1 MMKNI
6 SHWALAVFA
15 SLAMMV
21 SNGMT
26 MSGLSVYDVEFI
38 DTFGWSMGEIKFR
51 DMITL
56 GLTGLVAPFAG
67 ILIDRYGVRACM
79 LVGWLVLAVGYG
91 GYALLGSLLGM
102 YAIHAAFALVLVSCG
117 LNACVILVSTWFMRY
132 RGTAIGIALVGTSLG
147 GAVFPQYG
155 TAMIE
160 AVGWRA
166 AFGWAALIPLAM
178 FLLTLFWLRDRPQ
191 DKGLRV
197 LGEEGDNLQSGANAT
212 DRGVAFKDALRTRT
226 FWAFS
231 LFAMATFYTVLGVQA
246 HIYKYMRDTG
256 FDAQVATNAVS
267 LFFLSALVGK
277 FVFGIVSDLVG
288 GKKVLYGNVLVMLV
302 GSVLLAR
309 MNPDHVWLAVSAFG
323 LGWGGAYTL
332 LQLSVMNT
340 FGVRDAGKILGVI
353 TILDAIGGG
362 LGIWLTGLLYDSTG
376 SYELAFVIF
385 CALIVFALL
394 CLTQIRPVGDL
405 VGGQSLPR

>member
-1 MMKNI
+1 MKMNL
-6 SHWALAVFA
+6 SHWALAIFA
-15 SLAMMV
+15 SASMMV

-38 DTFGWSMGEIKFR
+38 DAFGWSMGEIKFR

-56 GLTGLVAPFAG
+56 GLTGLIAPFAG

-79 LVGWLVLAVGYG
+79 LVGWLVLALGYG

-117 LNACVILVSTWFMRY
+117 LNACVILVSTWFLRY

-160 AVGWRA
+160 ALGWRA
-166 AFGWAALIPLAM
+166 AFGWAALIPLVL
-178 FLLTLFWLRDRPQ
+178 FLLTLFWLRDRPEE
-191 DKGLRV
+191 KNLRV
-197 LGEEGDNLQSGANAT
+197 LGEENDNPQAGFGAASQ
-212 DRGVAFKDALRTRT
+212 GVAFKDAVRTRA
-226 FWAFS
+226 FWAFA
-231 LFAMATFYTVLGVQA
+231 LFAMATFYTVLGVQG
-246 HIYKYMRDTG
+246 HIYKYMRDAN

-267 LFFLSALVGK
+267 LFFLSALAGK
-277 FVFGIVSDLVG
+277 FVFGVVSDMFG
-288 GKKVLYGNVLVMLV
+288 GRRVLYGNVLVMLA

-309 MNPDHVWLAVSAFG
+309 MNPDHIWLAVTAFG

-332 LQLSVMNT
+332 LQLSLMNT

-362 LGIWLTGLLYDSTG
+362 LGIWVTGLIYDATG
-376 SYELAFVIF
+376 SYEVPFTIF
-385 CALIVFALL
+385 CGLIVFALL
-394 CLTQIRPVGDL
+394 CVRLQGTKE
-405 VGGQSLPR
+405 